1 MGMSKRQ
8 CFSPSTGEFKR
19 VFVPFF
25 WLPRKHPPQGMSY
38 PIESLE
44 NSTVAVLINETTRQ
58 WNEELID
65 GVFACDEA
73 TLIKKIPLGRVASE
87 DVVIWPY
94 SHDGR
99 KKPSY
104 NPPNSTQIQIQY
116 FGMDGIWS

>member
-25 WLPRKHPPQGMSY
+25 WLHRKHPPQVMSY

-87 DVVIWPY
+87 DVVI
-94 SHDGR
+94 
-99 KKPSY
+99 
-104 NPPNSTQIQIQY
+104 
-116 FGMDGIWS
+116 